1 MASPVPSLPATARA
15 YLKKSSDLVVA
26 GLIVGIVLLIIIPLS
41 PGLLDFLLT
50 LSITLSMVILLITM
64 FTVEPLQFSV
74 FPTLLLVTTLYRL
87 ALNISSTRLILS
99 EAAAGKVIAAFG
111 DFVVGGSYVV
121 GMVVFIIITVIQFV
135 VITNGAG
142 RVAEVAARFTLD
154 AMPGKQMSIDA
165 EFNAGMI
172 SESEARERRKRL
184 QREAD
189 FFGAMDGASKFVRGD
204 AIAGIV
210 IILIN
215 ILGGFVIG
223 VAQKGMSFN
232 EALQT
237 YTILTIG
244 DGLVTQ
250 VPALLISTATGILV
264 TRATS
269 DASFGKDLTRQF
281 FNFPKVLMLAAGIL
295 FILGLIPA
303 MPNVLFLC
311 LAGAAG
317 YLSYSM
323 IREENKKAVLEQ
335 EKAAARQA
343 REKRRE
349 PENVFTYFQVDTLE
363 IEIGYNLIPLT
374 DEGQGGDL
382 LQRLA
387 AIRRQCASEMGIYVR
402 PIRIRDNL
410 QLKPN
415 AYSIKL
421 RGVEIA
427 GGELMPG
434 HFLAM
439 NPLGQEMEIKGI
451 PTTEPAFGLPAWW
464 IAAVDRDQ
472 AEMAGFT
479 VVDCST
485 VLVTHLTEIIKL
497 YAHELLGRQEVKE
510 LLDVVKE
517 KNPVVVEELVPDL
530 LTLGE
535 VQKIL
540 QNLLKERVPIKDL
553 AGILEA
559 LADGARQSKDPDY
572 LTEATRQA
580 MSRTICR
587 QYTGEN
593 GKISVITLHPKVEQA
608 IADSIEQ
615 TQLGAYPVLEPRL
628 AREILNKLKEAM
640 EKLTLKGLPPV
651 VLCSSRVRLP
661 FKRFTERM
669 LPNLAVLSLNE
680 IAPNIEVE
688 AVGTVIVD

>member
-1 MASPVPSLPATARA
+1 MASPASLPTAARA
-15 YLKKSSDLVVA
+15 YLKKSSDLIVA
-26 GLIVGIVLLIIIPLS
+26 GLIIGIVLLIIIPLS
-41 PGLLDFLLT
+41 PGFLYILLT
-50 LSITLSMVILLITM
+50 LSIAFSMMILLITL

-99 EAAAGKVIAAFG
+99 HAAAGKVIAAFG

-121 GMVVFIIITVIQFV
+121 GLVVFVIITVIQFV

-165 EFNAGMI
+165 EFNAGLI
-172 SESEARERRKRL
+172 NEAEARERRKHL

-215 ILGGFVIG
+215 IIGGLIIG
-223 VAQKGMSFN
+223 VAQKHMPLG
-232 EALQT
+232 EAAQT
-237 YTILTIG
+237 YTILTVG

-250 VPALLISTATGILV
+250 LPALLVSTATGILV

-281 FNFPKVLMLAAGIL
+281 LSFPKVLALAAGIL
-295 FILGLIPA
+295 FVLGLVPA
-303 MPNVLFLC
+303 MPNLLFLS
-311 LAGAAG
+311 LSAVLG
-317 YLSYSM
+317 YFAYNALS
-323 IREENKKAVLEQ
+323 EEKKKAVAEQ
-335 EKAAARQA
+335 ERAAAREA
-343 REKRRE
+343 REQRRE

-374 DEGQGGDL
+374 DEGRGGDL
-382 LQRLA
+382 LHRLA
-387 AIRRQCASEMGIYVR
+387 AVRRQCASEMGIYVR

-410 QLKPN
+410 QLNPN
-415 AYSIKL
+415 AYSFKL
-421 RGVEIA
+421 RGEGIA

-439 NPLGQEMEIKGI
+439 DPLGQDLEVKGV
-451 PTTEPAFGLPAWW
+451 PTTEPTFGLPAWW
-464 IAAVDRDQ
+464 VAAGDREQ
-472 AEMAGFT
+472 TEIAGFT

-485 VLVTHLTEIIKL
+485 VLITHLTEIIKK

-530 LTLGE
+530 LTMGE

-540 QNLLKERVPIKDL
+540 QNLLRERVPIRDL

-559 LADGARQSKDPDY
+559 LADAARVSKDPDY
-572 LTEATRQA
+572 LTESTRLA
-580 MSRTICR
+580 LSRTICR
-587 QYTGEN
+587 QYTGD
-593 GKISVITLHPKVEQA
+593 GSKILVITLHPKLEQA
-608 IADSIEQ
+608 IADSTEQ
-615 TQLGAYPVLEPRL
+615 THLGAYPVLEPQL
-628 AREILNKLKEAM
+628 ARQILNNLKESV
-640 EKLTLKGLPPV
+640 EKLTLRSLPPV
-651 VLCSSRVRLP
+651 VLCSSRARLP
-661 FKRFTERM
+661 FKRLVERF

-688 AVGTVIVD
+688 AVGTVMVD